1 MTSLLIL
8 ARAEANMGMK
18 VCTIPGKWSSKVEF
32 ETNESGKAFIGR
44 A

>member
-1 MTSLLIL
+1 MTSSLIL
-8 ARAEANMGMK
+8 ARVEANIIMTA
-18 VCTIPGKWSSKVEF
+18 CTIPGKWSSKVEF